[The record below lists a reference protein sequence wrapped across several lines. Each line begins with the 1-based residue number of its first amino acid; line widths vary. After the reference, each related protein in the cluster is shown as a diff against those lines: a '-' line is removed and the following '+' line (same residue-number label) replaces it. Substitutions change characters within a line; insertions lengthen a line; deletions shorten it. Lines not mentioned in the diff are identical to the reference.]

1 MADAEASLPGHCR
14 ESNRINFDVVRAPN
28 QGGLAAWQPA
38 RWGGAASLRWPP
50 LKSEA
55 KRGGRLR
62 ASRRGQGS
70 VAQVVALHRWRIS
83 QLGNPIQTYN
93 LMEFQKEISRES
105 AATNIHS
112 YDTL

>member
-55 KRGGRLR
+55 KRGGACVHL
-62 ASRRGQGS
+62 
-70 VAQVVALHRWRIS
+70 VVARVQSLRLLPCI
-83 QLGNPIQTYN
+83 GG
-93 LMEFQKEISRES
+93 ES
-105 AATNIHS
+105 AN
-112 YDTL
+112 